1 MLYANMFTSLSLSPC
16 VPTGSQIWRLQKG
29 LCVSHDWTW
38 GEMKK
43 QDNRCVV
50 RCGVAFVVSNGRG
63 RRRPAAWLTVLIM
76 DIRRK
81 GNINILLTQSI
92 RSVSPEGSLR
102 TGSSPLYR
110 CWRIFKQTG
119 FLPNASVSLNK
130 VNSTDRF
137 STPSEPKEFHIC
149 LTAG

>member
-1 MLYANMFTSLSLSPC
+1 MFTSLSLSAC

-29 LCVSHDWTW
+29 SVCQSWLNMGGKW
-38 GEMKK
+38 K
-43 QDNRCVV
+43 NRIIDVFD

-63 RRRPAAWLTVLIM
+63 PAAWLTVPIM

-119 FLPNASVSLNK
+119 FLPNASDFLNK

-137 STPSEPKEFHIC
+137 STPSEPKEFHIW